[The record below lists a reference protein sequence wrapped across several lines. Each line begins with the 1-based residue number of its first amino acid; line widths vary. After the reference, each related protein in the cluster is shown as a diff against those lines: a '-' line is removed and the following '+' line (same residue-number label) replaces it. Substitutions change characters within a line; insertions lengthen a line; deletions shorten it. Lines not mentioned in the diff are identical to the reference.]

1 MVNNTNSKIY
11 KSLLFSVIVQ
21 AITGIVDIIG
31 LFIKVPYKFSFL
43 KKLLTA
49 EFTVQILEG
58 SFYVYWL
65 NDFKNIANITPKRY
79 IDWTFSTP
87 TMLLTLMFYLI
98 FLNTPDNNKGELKYF
113 ELFYKEF
120 KTISV
125 ILILNWAMLLFGYLG
140 ETSIIPIT
148 LGVFLGF
155 IPFIIYY
162 YMIYKNYVEIGDTG
176 LKIFT
181 YFLFFWSIYGIVAL
195 LPYEIKN
202 TCYNILDLFSK
213 NFFGLF
219 LTYLIIKNKV

>member
-1 MVNNTNSKIY
+1 MASKANSKVY

-21 AITGIVDIIG
+21 AITGIIDIIG
-31 LFIKVPYKFSFL
+31 LFVNVPYKFSFL

-49 EFTVQILEG
+49 EFTVQIIEG

-65 NDFKNIANITPKRY
+65 TDFKNIANITPKRY
-79 IDWTFSTP
+79 IDWIFSTP
-87 TMLLTLMFYLI
+87 TMLVTLMFYLI
-98 FLNTPDNNKGELKYF
+98 FLNTPENDKGGLKYF
-113 ELFYKEF
+113 ELFYKEY
-120 KTISV
+120 KTIAV
-125 ILILNWAMLLFGYLG
+125 ILILNWVMLLFGYLG

-162 YMIYKNYVEIGDTG
+162 YMIYKNYVEMGDVG
-176 LKIFT
+176 IKIFT

-219 LTYLIIKNKV
+219 LSYIIIKNKI

>member
-1 MVNNTNSKIY
+1 MANTKIY

-21 AITGIVDIIG
+21 AITGIIDIIG
-31 LFIKVPYKFSFL
+31 LFVKVPYKFSFL

-65 NDFKNIANITPKRY
+65 TDFKNIANITPKRY
-79 IDWTFSTP
+79 IDWIFSTP
-87 TMLLTLMFYLI
+87 TMLVTLMFYLI
-98 FLNTPDNNKGELKYF
+98 YLNTPENDRGGLKYF
-113 ELFYKEF
+113 EIFEKEF
-120 KTISV
+120 KTIAV
-125 ILILNWAMLLFGYLG
+125 ILILNWVMLLFGYLG
-140 ETSIIPIT
+140 EVSIIPIA

-162 YMIYKNYVEIGDTG
+162 YMIYKNYVEMGNVGI
-176 LKIFT
+176 KIFT
-181 YFLFFWSIYGIVAL
+181 YFVFFWSIYGIVAL

-202 TCYNILDLFSK
+202 MCYNILDLFSK

-219 LTYLIIKNKV
+219 LTYLIIKNKI

>member
-1 MVNNTNSKIY
+1 MANKANSKVY

-21 AITGIVDIIG
+21 AITGIIDLIS
-31 LFIKVPYKFSFL
+31 LFVNVPYNFSFL

-49 EFTVQILEG
+49 EFTVQIVEG

-65 NDFKNIANITPKRY
+65 NDFKKIANITPKRY
-79 IDWTFSTP
+79 IDWIFSTP
-87 TMLLTLMFYLI
+87 TMLVTLIFYLT
-98 FLNTPDNNKGELKYF
+98 FLNTPDNEKGGLKFF

-120 KTISV
+120 KTIAV
-125 ILILNWAMLLFGYLG
+125 ILILNWVMLLFGYLG
-140 ETSIIPIT
+140 EVSVIPIT

-162 YMIYKNYVEIGDTG
+162 YMIYKNYVEIGDTS

-181 YFLFFWSIYGIVAL
+181 YFVFFWSIYGIVAL
-195 LPYEIKN
+195 LPYELKN

-219 LTYLIIKNKV
+219 LSYLIIKNKI

>member
-1 MVNNTNSKIY
+1 MANKKVYN
-11 KSLLFSVIVQ
+11 SLLLSVIVQ
-21 AITGIVDIIG
+21 AITGLIDTIG
-31 LFIKVPYKFSFL
+31 LFVNVPYKFSFL
-43 KKLLTA
+43 QKLLKA
-49 EFTVQILEG
+49 EFTVQIIEG

-79 IDWTFSTP
+79 IDWMFTTP
-87 TMLLTLMFYLI
+87 TMLLTLIFYLI

-113 ELFYKEF
+113 ELFGKEF
-120 KTISV
+120 KTIAV
-125 ILILNWAMLLFGYLG
+125 ILILNWMMLLFGYLG
-140 ETSIIPIT
+140 EVSVIPIT

-162 YMIYKNYVEIGDTG
+162 YMIYKNYVEIGDTS

-181 YFLFFWSIYGIVAL
+181 YFVFFWSIYGIVAL
-195 LPYEIKN
+195 LPYELKN

-219 LTYLIIKNKV
+219 LTYLIIKNKI

>member
-1 MVNNTNSKIY
+1 MKNKKVYN
-11 KSLLFSVIVQ
+11 SLLLSVIVQ
-21 AITGIVDIIG
+21 VVTGIIDAIG
-31 LFIKVPYKFSFL
+31 LFVDVPYKFSFL
-43 KKLLTA
+43 KKLLKA
-49 EFTVQILEG
+49 EFTVQIIEG

-79 IDWTFSTP
+79 IDWMFTTP
-87 TMLLTLMFYLI
+87 TMLITLIFYLI
-98 FLNTPDNNKGELKYF
+98 FLNTHDNNKGELKYF
-113 ELFYKEF
+113 ELFGKEF
-120 KTISV
+120 KTIAV
-125 ILILNWAMLLFGYLG
+125 ILILNWMMLLFGYLG
-140 ETSIIPIT
+140 EVSVIPIA

-162 YMIYKNYVEIGDTG
+162 YMIYKNYVEMGDTS

-181 YFLFFWSIYGIVAL
+181 YFVFFWSIYGIVAL

-219 LTYLIIKNKV
+219 LTYLIIKNKI

>member
-1 MVNNTNSKIY
+1 MANTKIY

-21 AITGIVDIIG
+21 AITGIIDIIG
-31 LFIKVPYKFSFL
+31 LFVKVPYKFSFL

-65 NDFKNIANITPKRY
+65 TDFKNIANITPKRY
-79 IDWTFSTP
+79 IDWIFSTP
-87 TMLLTLMFYLI
+87 TMLVTLMFYLI
-98 FLNTPDNNKGELKYF
+98 YLNTPENDRGGLKYF
-113 ELFYKEF
+113 EIFEKEF
-120 KTISV
+120 KTIAV
-125 ILILNWAMLLFGYLG
+125 ILILNWVMLLFGYLG
-140 ETSIIPIT
+140 EVSIIPIA

-162 YMIYKNYVEIGDTG
+162 YMIYKNYVEMGNVGI
-176 LKIFT
+176 KIFT
-181 YFLFFWSIYGIVAL
+181 YFVFFWSIYGIVAL

-202 TCYNILDLFSK
+202 MCYNILDLFSK

-219 LTYLIIKNKV
+219 LSYLIIKNKI

>member
-1 MVNNTNSKIY
+1 MTNKKVY
-11 KSLLFSVIVQ
+11 NSLLLSVIIQ
-21 AITGIVDIIG
+21 AITGIIDIAS
-31 LFIKVPYKFSFL
+31 LFLRVPYKFSFL

-49 EFTVQILEG
+49 ELSVQVLEG

-65 NDFKNIANITPKRY
+65 LNFKNIANITPKRY
-79 IDWTFSTP
+79 LDWMFTTP
-87 TMLLTLMFYLI
+87 TMLITLVFYLI
-98 FLNTPDNNKGELKYF
+98 FLNTPDNDKGELKYF
-113 ELFYKEF
+113 ELFGKEF
-120 KTISV
+120 KTIAV
-125 ILILNWAMLLFGYLG
+125 ILILNWLMLLLGYLG

-162 YMIYKNYVEIGDTG
+162 YMIYKNYVEVGEVGI
-176 LKIFT
+176 KIFT

-219 LTYLIIKNKV
+219 LSYLIIKNNI

>member
-1 MVNNTNSKIY
+1 MANKKVYN
-11 KSLLFSVIVQ
+11 SLLLSVIVQ
-21 AITGIVDIIG
+21 VITGIIDAIG
-31 LFIKVPYKFSFL
+31 LFVNVPYKFSFL
-43 KKLLTA
+43 KKLLKA
-49 EFTVQILEG
+49 EFTVQIIEG

-79 IDWTFSTP
+79 IDWVFTTP
-87 TMLLTLMFYLI
+87 TMLVTLMFYLI

-113 ELFYKEF
+113 ELFGKEF
-120 KTISV
+120 KTIAV
-125 ILILNWAMLLFGYLG
+125 ILILNWMMLLFGYLG
-140 ETSIIPIT
+140 EVSVIPIT

-162 YMIYKNYVEIGDTG
+162 YMIYKNYVEIGDTS

-181 YFLFFWSIYGIVAL
+181 YFVFFWSIYGIVAL
-195 LPYEIKN
+195 LPYELKN

-219 LTYLIIKNKV
+219 LTYLIIKNKI

>member
-1 MVNNTNSKIY
+1 MANKANSKVY

-21 AITGIVDIIG
+21 AITGIIDLIS
-31 LFIKVPYKFSFL
+31 LFVNVPYNFSFL

-49 EFTVQILEG
+49 EFTVQIVEG

-79 IDWTFSTP
+79 IDWIFSTP
-87 TMLLTLMFYLI
+87 TMLVTLIFYLT
-98 FLNTPDNNKGELKYF
+98 FLNTPDNEKGGLKYF

-120 KTISV
+120 KTIAV
-125 ILILNWAMLLFGYLG
+125 ILILNWVMLLFGYLG
-140 ETSIIPIT
+140 EVSVIPIT

-162 YMIYKNYVEIGDTG
+162 YMIYKNYVEVGDVG
-176 LKIFT
+176 IKIFT

-219 LTYLIIKNKV
+219 LSYLIIKNKI

>member
-1 MVNNTNSKIY
+1 MANTKIY

-21 AITGIVDIIG
+21 AITGIIDIIG
-31 LFIKVPYKFSFL
+31 LFVKVPYKFSFL

-65 NDFKNIANITPKRY
+65 TNFKNITNITPKRY
-79 IDWTFSTP
+79 IDWIFSTP
-87 TMLLTLMFYLI
+87 TMLVTLMFYLI
-98 FLNTPDNNKGELKYF
+98 FINTPDNDKGGLKYF
-113 ELFYKEF
+113 EIFEKEF
-120 KTISV
+120 KTIAV
-125 ILILNWAMLLFGYLG
+125 ILILNWVMLLFGYLG
-140 ETSIIPIT
+140 EVSIIPIA

-162 YMIYKNYVEIGDTG
+162 YMIYKNYVEMGNVGI
-176 LKIFT
+176 KIFT
-181 YFLFFWSIYGIVAL
+181 YFVFFWSIYGIVAL

-202 TCYNILDLFSK
+202 MCYNILDLFSK

-219 LTYLIIKNKV
+219 LTYLIIKHKI

>member
-1 MVNNTNSKIY
+1 MKNNKVYN
-11 KSLLFSVIVQ
+11 SLLLSVIVQ
-21 AITGIVDIIG
+21 VVTGIIDAIG
-31 LFIKVPYKFSFL
+31 LFVDVPYKFSFL
-43 KKLLTA
+43 KKLLKA
-49 EFTVQILEG
+49 ELTVQIIEG

-79 IDWTFSTP
+79 IDWMFTTP
-87 TMLLTLMFYLI
+87 TMLITLIFYLI
-98 FLNTPDNNKGELKYF
+98 FLNTHDNNKGELKYF
-113 ELFYKEF
+113 ELFGKEF
-120 KTISV
+120 KTIAV
-125 ILILNWAMLLFGYLG
+125 ILILNWMMLLFGYLG
-140 ETSIIPIT
+140 EVSVIPIA

-162 YMIYKNYVEIGDTG
+162 YMIYKNYVEMGDTS

-181 YFLFFWSIYGIVAL
+181 YFVFFWSIYGIVAL

-219 LTYLIIKNKV
+219 LTYLIIKNKI

>member
-1 MVNNTNSKIY
+1 MKNKKVYN
-11 KSLLFSVIVQ
+11 SLLLSVIVQ
-21 AITGIVDIIG
+21 VITGIIDTIG
-31 LFIKVPYKFSFL
+31 LFVDVPYKFSFL
-43 KKLLTA
+43 KKLLKA
-49 EFTVQILEG
+49 EFTVQIIEG

-79 IDWTFSTP
+79 IDWMFTTP
-87 TMLLTLMFYLI
+87 TMLITLIFYLI

-113 ELFYKEF
+113 ELFGKEF
-120 KTISV
+120 KTIAV
-125 ILILNWAMLLFGYLG
+125 ILILNWMMLLFGYLG
-140 ETSIIPIT
+140 EVSVIPIG

-162 YMIYKNYVEIGDTG
+162 YMIYKNYVEIGDTS

-181 YFLFFWSIYGIVAL
+181 YFVFFWSIYGIVAL
-195 LPYEIKN
+195 LPYELKN

-219 LTYLIIKNKV
+219 LTYLIIKNKI

>member
-1 MVNNTNSKIY
+1 MANKKVYN
-11 KSLLFSVIVQ
+11 SLLLSVIVQ
-21 AITGIVDIIG
+21 VITGIIDTIG
-31 LFIKVPYKFSFL
+31 LFVDVPYKFSFL
-43 KKLLTA
+43 KKLLKA
-49 EFTVQILEG
+49 EFTVQIIEG

-79 IDWTFSTP
+79 IDWIFSTP
-87 TMLLTLMFYLI
+87 TMLVTLMFYLI

-113 ELFYKEF
+113 ELFGKEF
-120 KTISV
+120 KTIAV
-125 ILILNWAMLLFGYLG
+125 ILILNWMMLLFGYLG
-140 ETSIIPIT
+140 EVSVIPIA

-162 YMIYKNYVEIGDTG
+162 YMIYKNYVEMGDTC

-181 YFLFFWSIYGIVAL
+181 YFVFFWSIYGIVAL

-219 LTYLIIKNKV
+219 LTYLIIKNKI

>member
-1 MVNNTNSKIY
+1 MKNKKVYN
-11 KSLLFSVIVQ
+11 SLLLSVIVQ
-21 AITGIVDIIG
+21 VVTGIIDAIG
-31 LFIKVPYKFSFL
+31 LFVDVPYKFSFL
-43 KKLLTA
+43 KKLLKA
-49 EFTVQILEG
+49 EFTVQIIEG

-79 IDWTFSTP
+79 IDWIFTTP
-87 TMLLTLMFYLI
+87 TMLVTLIFYLI

-113 ELFYKEF
+113 ELFGKEF
-120 KTISV
+120 KTIAV
-125 ILILNWAMLLFGYLG
+125 ILILNWMMLLFGYLG
-140 ETSIIPIT
+140 EVSVIPIA

-162 YMIYKNYVEIGDTG
+162 YMIYKNYVEMGDTS

-181 YFLFFWSIYGIVAL
+181 YFVFFWSIYGIVAL

-219 LTYLIIKNKV
+219 LTYLIIKNKI

>member
-1 MVNNTNSKIY
+1 MKNKKVYN
-11 KSLLFSVIVQ
+11 SLLLSVIVQ
-21 AITGIVDIIG
+21 VVTGIIDAIG
-31 LFIKVPYKFSFL
+31 LFVDVPYKFSFL
-43 KKLLTA
+43 KKLLKA
-49 EFTVQILEG
+49 EFTVQIIEG

-79 IDWTFSTP
+79 IDWMFTTP
-87 TMLLTLMFYLI
+87 TMLVTLIFYLI

-113 ELFYKEF
+113 ELFGKEF
-120 KTISV
+120 KTIAV
-125 ILILNWAMLLFGYLG
+125 ILILNWMMLLFGYLG
-140 ETSIIPIT
+140 EVSVIPIA

-162 YMIYKNYVEIGDTG
+162 YMIYKNYVEMGDTS

-181 YFLFFWSIYGIVAL
+181 YFVFFWSIYGIVAL

-219 LTYLIIKNKV
+219 LTYLIIKNKI

>member
-1 MVNNTNSKIY
+1 MANKKVYN
-11 KSLLFSVIVQ
+11 SLLLSVIVQ
-21 AITGIVDIIG
+21 VITGIIDTIG
-31 LFIKVPYKFSFL
+31 LFVNVPYKFSFL

-49 EFTVQILEG
+49 EFAVQIIEG

-79 IDWTFSTP
+79 IDWIFSTP
-87 TMLLTLMFYLI
+87 TMLVTLMFYLI
-98 FLNTPDNNKGELKYF
+98 FINTPDNDKGGLKYF
-113 ELFYKEF
+113 EIFEKEF
-120 KTISV
+120 KTIAV
-125 ILILNWAMLLFGYLG
+125 ILILNWVMLLFGYLG
-140 ETSIIPIT
+140 EVSVIPIT

-162 YMIYKNYVEIGDTG
+162 YMIYKNYVEIGDTS

-181 YFLFFWSIYGIVAL
+181 YFVFFWSIYGIVAL

-219 LTYLIIKNKV
+219 LTYLIIKNKI

>member
-1 MVNNTNSKIY
+1 MANKKVYN
-11 KSLLFSVIVQ
+11 SLLLSVIVQ
-21 AITGIVDIIG
+21 AITGLIDTIG
-31 LFIKVPYKFSFL
+31 LFVNVPYKFSFL
-43 KKLLTA
+43 QKLLKA
-49 EFTVQILEG
+49 EFTVQIIEG

-79 IDWTFSTP
+79 IDWIFSTP
-87 TMLLTLMFYLI
+87 TMLVTLMFYLI

-113 ELFYKEF
+113 ELFGKEF
-120 KTISV
+120 KTIAV
-125 ILILNWAMLLFGYLG
+125 ILILNWMMLLFGYLG
-140 ETSIIPIT
+140 EVSVIPIT

-162 YMIYKNYVEIGDTG
+162 YMIYKNYVEIGDTS

-181 YFLFFWSIYGIVAL
+181 YFVFFWSIYGIVAL
-195 LPYEIKN
+195 LPYELKN

-219 LTYLIIKNKV
+219 LTYLIIKNKI

>member
-1 MVNNTNSKIY
+1 MANTKIY

-21 AITGIVDIIG
+21 AITGIIDIIG
-31 LFIKVPYKFSFL
+31 LFVKVPYKFSFL

-65 NDFKNIANITPKRY
+65 TDFKNIANITPKRY
-79 IDWTFSTP
+79 IDWIFSTP
-87 TMLLTLMFYLI
+87 TMLVTLMFYLI
-98 FLNTPDNNKGELKYF
+98 YLNTPENDRGELKYF

-120 KTISV
+120 KTIAV
-125 ILILNWAMLLFGYLG
+125 ILILNWVMLLFGYLG
-140 ETSIIPIT
+140 EVSIIPIA

-162 YMIYKNYVEIGDTG
+162 YMIYKNYVEMGNVGI
-176 LKIFT
+176 KIFT
-181 YFLFFWSIYGIVAL
+181 YFVFFWSIYGIVAL

-202 TCYNILDLFSK
+202 MCYNILDLFSK

-219 LTYLIIKNKV
+219 LTYLIIKHKI

>member
-1 MVNNTNSKIY
+1 MANTKIY

-21 AITGIVDIIG
+21 AITGIIDIIG
-31 LFIKVPYKFSFL
+31 LFVKVPYKFSFL

-65 NDFKNIANITPKRY
+65 TNFKNITNITPKRY
-79 IDWTFSTP
+79 IDWIFSTP
-87 TMLLTLMFYLI
+87 TMLVTLMFYLI
-98 FLNTPDNNKGELKYF
+98 YLNTPENDRGELKYF

-120 KTISV
+120 KTIAV
-125 ILILNWAMLLFGYLG
+125 ILILNWVMLLFGYLG
-140 ETSIIPIT
+140 EVSIIPIA

-162 YMIYKNYVEIGDTG
+162 YMIYKNYVEMGNVGI
-176 LKIFT
+176 KIFT
-181 YFLFFWSIYGIVAL
+181 YFVFFWSIYGIVAL

-202 TCYNILDLFSK
+202 MCYNILDLFSK

-219 LTYLIIKNKV
+219 LTYLIIKHKI

>member
-1 MVNNTNSKIY
+1 MANKKVYN
-11 KSLLFSVIVQ
+11 SLLLSVIVQ
-21 AITGIVDIIG
+21 VITGIIDTIG
-31 LFIKVPYKFSFL
+31 LFVDVPYKFSFL
-43 KKLLTA
+43 KKLLKA
-49 EFTVQILEG
+49 EFTVQIIEG

-79 IDWTFSTP
+79 IDWMFTTP
-87 TMLLTLMFYLI
+87 TMLITLIFYLI

-113 ELFYKEF
+113 ELFGKEF
-120 KTISV
+120 KTIAV
-125 ILILNWAMLLFGYLG
+125 ILILNWMMLLFGYLG
-140 ETSIIPIT
+140 EVSVIPIG

-162 YMIYKNYVEIGDTG
+162 YMIYKNYVEIGDTS

-181 YFLFFWSIYGIVAL
+181 YFVFFWSIYGIVAL
-195 LPYEIKN
+195 LPYELKN

-219 LTYLIIKNKV
+219 LTYLIIKNKI

>member
-1 MVNNTNSKIY
+1 MANKKVYN
-11 KSLLFSVIVQ
+11 SLLLSVIVQ
-21 AITGIVDIIG
+21 VITGIIDAIG
-31 LFIKVPYKFSFL
+31 LFVNVPYKFSFL
-43 KKLLTA
+43 QKLLKA
-49 EFTVQILEG
+49 EFTVQIIEG

-79 IDWTFSTP
+79 IDWIFSTP
-87 TMLLTLMFYLI
+87 TMLVTLMFYLI

-113 ELFYKEF
+113 ELFGKEF
-120 KTISV
+120 KTIAV
-125 ILILNWAMLLFGYLG
+125 ILILNWMMLLFGYLG
-140 ETSIIPIT
+140 EVSVIPIT

-162 YMIYKNYVEIGDTG
+162 YMIYKNYVEIGDTS

-181 YFLFFWSIYGIVAL
+181 YFVFFWSIYGIVAL
-195 LPYEIKN
+195 LPYELKN

-219 LTYLIIKNKV
+219 LTYLIIKNKI